1 MDNLLN
7 TVSETLCKRRV
18 VSIMSGV
25 AMQADVGAPET
36 ELDSTT
42 SPDLNDQDSSKPG
55 DRRLTEV
62 NGEIGYF
69 VKKGRQFM
77 PVTNFSVT
85 CTGFVTENSE
95 SGSSEGFLFNVI
107 PKMTL
112 ANTNEEIQE
121 GKR

>member
-1 MDNLLN
+1 
-7 TVSETLCKRRV
+7 
-18 VSIMSGV
+18 MSKFLRLSQKV
-25 AMQADVGAPET
+25 HRAPI
-36 ELDSTT
+36 STI
-42 SPDLNDQDSSKPG
+42 SSRFHPGKPE

-69 VKKGRQFM
+69 VKKGKQFV

-95 SGSSEGFLFNVI
+95 SGSSEGFLFHVV

-112 ANTNEEIQE
+112 ANGNEEIQE